1 MNQNLPGM
9 REKVNERFRDAVVLV
24 LKPYSE
30 GFLAEP
36 GFEGEGE
43 DDDLRRRS
51 SIHQRLDREERELND
66 KDMAN
71 IAEQIEHRYRRT
83 GATRY
88 AGDPANIPQRLL
100 MPSVND
106 ANLWQVRVKV

>member
-1 MNQNLPGM
+1 M
-9 REKVNERFRDAVVLV
+9 
-24 LKPYSE
+24 
-30 GFLAEP
+30 
-36 GFEGEGE
+36 
-43 DDDLRRRS
+43 
-51 SIHQRLDREERELND
+51 DRAERELND

-88 AGDPANIPQRLL
+88 TGDPANIPQRLL

-106 ANLWQVRVKV
+106 ANLWQVRVKVGATVACSMAAHRPVAR